1 MAKSFKSLLNKNQEI
16 KRDSNLESEN
26 QRLRDKIQ
34 DLEKDKKNSISFIN
48 ISEIKLS
55 SNIRD
60 DEFNYSYEEINSLAK
75 DIEKHGQLQ
84 PVLISKDNY
93 LITGFRRY
101 NAILSLAKDE
111 KLDEILAYNFSKKFN
126 EISEEELIDL
136 QLAENNERRDID
148 NFQLSNL
155 YNDLLNKGYNQQNLS
170 EKFKKSKS
178 LISMIIS
185 IKNIDLNLVSFLKQ
199 FQVFGWS
206 EKKFNA
212 LNFLE
217 NTDEKVISEFEK
229 LKNNIGVSTLNK
241 IAKCENLLEQKKVFL
256 TLFKNRLS
264 TEELNSDYFKINEVE
279 IKEELEI
286 KSGLKYIKQFSTFL
300 DKFSDEE
307 KDKVEKIKT
316 YLSKIEILLGKV

>member
-185 IKNIDLNLVSFLKQ
+185 IKNIHLNLVSFLK
-199 FQVFGWS
+199 
-206 EKKFNA
+206 
-212 LNFLE
+212 
-217 NTDEKVISEFEK
+217 
-229 LKNNIGVSTLNK
+229 
-241 IAKCENLLEQKKVFL
+241 
-256 TLFKNRLS
+256 
-264 TEELNSDYFKINEVE
+264 
-279 IKEELEI
+279 
-286 KSGLKYIKQFSTFL
+286 
-300 DKFSDEE
+300 
-307 KDKVEKIKT
+307 
-316 YLSKIEILLGKV
+316 